1 MTPDRPP
8 HRPTSA
14 LVALVGT
21 VVLLCGLV
29 AACAPAAS
37 AVSAQDDAPAAQP
50 PELTL
55 ELLFDW
61 DALGALPRG
70 LHWSPD
76 GEALAYMWDDG
87 DGTALWILTPGDGER
102 RKVLSRL
109 AEAAAEA
116 ESEDSEA
123 AAENG
128 RDEDGAGDD
137 GLPRGLGVS
146 WSPDGSTLLISAK
159 GDLWTVAAEGGEARR
174 MTDTEAEESEATWS
188 PDGRWIAFIRD
199 YDLHVMP
206 ASGNAEARALT
217 TDGEENR
224 ILNGVTDW
232 VYWEELWGRDSTGFW
247 WSPDSTRIAYYRFD
261 ESPVGTY
268 PLVDFTTVPYP
279 TVEEQKY
286 PKAGTD
292 NPLVKLGVID
302 VEAGE
307 ESTVWLD
314 TAGDEETYLARL
326 HWRPDGG
333 KVAVHRLNREQTD
346 LDLLLC
352 DPAGGGCEEILNEH
366 WDTWVNLENDFAF
379 LNDGRFVWGSERTGW
394 RHLYLYAADG
404 TLLRPLTTGDFA
416 VTSLDGI
423 DESRGRV
430 VFSMFER
437 GPLGAKDRLVAAV
450 SLADPEGDVPPDV
463 VPITQGAG
471 WHAATVAANGNWV
484 HYWSDAD
491 TPPTL
496 VVRDAAGNEIAE
508 LPSRAPEFDA
518 AALPAY
524 RFFTIDGEDGAKLP
538 AMMLTPPAVRSGS
551 DEDSDAASDTESA
564 SGGHPAIM
572 YHYGGPGSQVVANR
586 WGRRSLWQKMM
597 AQRGYASLAL
607 DNPASTYFG
616 KRGEDRVHRRFG
628 PLNLAAQ
635 EAGAAYLAGLPWVD
649 GSRIGLWGWSGGG
662 SNTLYCLFNSPGT
675 WAAGMSGA
683 PVTDWHLYDTIWTE
697 RYLDHPDDNAEG
709 YEQSS
714 AITHAEGLEDHLLV
728 VHGTADDNVHP
739 QNTLALADDLVKAG
753 KPFEQA
759 IYPRQKHGFG
769 GKSQEHFYRLM
780 TSFFERTLGSAEG
793 DSAH

>member
-8 HRPTSA
+8 HRPAFTYTASQHRTSPLTA
-14 LVALVGT
+14 LAGVLAMLLGLFA
-21 VVLLCGLV
+21 VV
-29 AACAPAAS
+29 APAT
-37 AVSAQDDAPAAQP
+37 AQDDAAAAQP

-55 ELLFDW
+55 DLLFDQ
-61 DALGALPRG
+61 DALDARPSG

-76 GEALAYMWDDG
+76 GEALAYLWDDG
-87 DGTALWILTPGDGER
+87 DGTALWILTPGDGEP

-109 AEAAAEA
+109 GDAAEEAEA
-116 ESEDSEA
+116 EDSEA

-128 RDEDGAGDD
+128 RDEEGEEGG
-137 GLPRGLGVS
+137 GLPRSLDVS
-146 WSPDGSTLLISAK
+146 WSPDASTLLISAK
-159 GDLWTVAAEGGEARR
+159 GDLWTVAAGGGEARR

-188 PDGRWIAFIRD
+188 PDGERIAFIRD

-206 ASGNAEARALT
+206 ASGSAEARALT
-217 TDGEENR
+217 TDGEKNH

-247 WSPDSTRIAYYRFD
+247 WSPDGSKIAYYRFD

-292 NPLVKLGVID
+292 NPKVKLGVMD

-307 ESTVWLD
+307 ESTVWLKTD
-314 TAGDEETYLARL
+314 SDEEAYLARL
-326 HWRPDGG
+326 HWRPDGE

-352 DPAGGGCEEILNEH
+352 DPAGGDCERILNEH
-366 WDTWVNLENDFAF
+366 WDTWVNLENNFAF
-379 LNDGRFVWGSERTGW
+379 LDDGRFVWGSERTGW
-394 RHLYLYAADG
+394 RHLYLYGADG
-404 TLLRPLTTGDFA
+404 SLAGALTAGEWA
-416 VTSLDGI
+416 VTSLDGV
-423 DESRGRV
+423 DEERGRV
-430 VFSMFER
+430 VFTSFPA
-437 GPLGAKDRLVAAV
+437 GPLGAKDRRVAAV
-450 SLADPEGDVPPDV
+450 PLSADGDGPPEMTVLTEGE
-463 VPITQGAG
+463 G
-471 WHAATVAANGNWV
+471 WHGADVAANGHWV
-484 HYWSDAD
+484 HSWSDAD

-496 VVRDAAGNEIAE
+496 VVRDAEGTEIAR
-508 LPSRAPEFDA
+508 LPTRAPKFDT
-518 AALPAY
+518 AALPAH
-524 RFFTIDGEDGAKLP
+524 RFFTLDGEDGAKLP
-538 AMMLTPPAVRSGS
+538 AMMLTPPSVDDDADAGS
-551 DEDSDAASDTESA
+551 DTAP
-564 SGGHPAIM
+564 HPAIM

-586 WGRRSLWQKMM
+586 WGRRALWQKMM
-597 AQRGYASLAL
+597 AQRGFASLAL

-635 EAGAAYLAGLPWVD
+635 RVGAAYLSDLPWVD

-662 SNTLYCLFNSPGT
+662 TNTLYCLFNSPGT

-697 RYLDHPDDNAEG
+697 RYLDHPEDNPEG

-714 AITHAEGLEDHLLV
+714 PITHAEGLEDRLLL

-739 QNTLALADDLVKAG
+739 QNTLALANALVKAG

-759 IYPRQKHGFG
+759 IYPRQKHGFW

-780 TSFFERTLGSAEG
+780 TDFFEDALAAKGSGE
-793 DSAH
+793 

>member
-8 HRPTSA
+8 HPQTSRLAA
-14 LVALVGT
+14 LAGVLAL
-21 VVLLCGLV
+21 LLGL
-29 AACAPAAS
+29 A
-37 AVSAQDDAPAAQP
+37 AVSLPATAQDEAAEPARDGA
-50 PELTL
+50 TL
-55 ELLFDW
+55 SLDLLFDW
-61 DALGALPRG
+61 DALGARPSG

-76 GEALAYMWDDG
+76 GEALTYLWDDG
-87 DGTALWILTPGDGER
+87 DGSALWILTPGDGER
-102 RKVLSRL
+102 RKVLARL
-109 AEAAAEA
+109 GAAAEEA
-116 ESEDSEA
+116 EAEESEA
-123 AAENG
+123 AAEDG
-128 RDEDGAGDD
+128 RDDEGEDG
-137 GLPRGLGVS
+137 GLPRGLGIS

-159 GDLWTVAAEGGEARR
+159 GDLWTVATAGGEAARL
-174 MTDTEAEESEATWS
+174 TDTEEAESDATWS
-188 PDGRWIAFIRD
+188 PDGQWIAFIRD

-206 ASGNAEARALT
+206 ASGGVEPRALT
-217 TDGEENR
+217 SDGVEGE
-224 ILNGVTDW
+224 ILNGTTDW

-247 WSPDSTRIAYYRFD
+247 WSPDSSKIAYYRFD

-268 PLVDFTTVPYP
+268 PLVDFTAVPYP

-292 NPLVKLGVID
+292 NPRVKLGVMD

-314 TAGDEETYLARL
+314 TSSDEETYLARL
-326 HWRPDGG
+326 HWRPDGE

-352 DPAGGGCEEILNEH
+352 DPTGGDCSAILNEH

-379 LNDGRFVWGSERTGW
+379 LDDGGFVWGSARTGW

-404 TLLRPLTTGDFA
+404 SLVRPLTSGDVV

-423 DESRGRV
+423 DESQGRV
-430 VFSMFER
+430 VFSSFRR
-437 GPLGAKDRLVAAV
+437 GPLGAKDRQVAAV
-450 SLADPEGDVPPDV
+450 TLAAPAGGGAPAVTPLTEGE
-463 VPITQGAG
+463 G
-471 WHAATVAANGNWV
+471 WHGANIAANGNWV

-496 VVRDAAGNEIAE
+496 VVRDAAGAEIAE

-524 RFFTIDGEDGAKLP
+524 RFFTLDGEDGAKLP
-538 AMMLTPPAVRSGS
+538 AMMLTPPSVDA
-551 DEDSDAASDTESA
+551 DSAEPGD
-564 SGGHPAIM
+564 GPGYPAIM

-586 WGRRSLWQKMM
+586 WGRRALWQKMM

-607 DNPASTYFG
+607 DNPASTFFG
-616 KRGEDRVHRRFG
+616 KRGEDQVHRRFG
-628 PLNLAAQ
+628 PVNLAAQ
-635 EAGAAYLAGLPWVD
+635 QAGAAYLAGLSWID

-683 PVTDWHLYDTIWTE
+683 PVTDWRLYDTIWTE
-697 RYLDHPDDNAEG
+697 RYLDHPDDNEEG
-709 YEQSS
+709 YRQSS
-714 AITHAEGLEDHLLV
+714 AITHVDGLEDRLLV

-780 TSFFERTLGSAEG
+780 TDFFERTLGEP
-793 DSAH
+793 AHRD